1 MQWTSIAF
9 TSEASA
15 KAPEWDASY
24 PVVVAGGGATGCMAA
39 IEAAKQGKK
48 VLLLQAV
55 TMLGG
60 SSAISSGWI
69 RACGTKWHDARGI
82 KDTVAAY
89 AEDIMTYGNGTRDAD
104 KARMI
109 AELSG
114 PFVNYLASIGV
125 EFTNE
130 EDRANDG
137 EKLRIVKTN
146 GGGGALM
153 NKLAQAV
160 QAEKNITVVTN
171 AELTDVLL
179 DAKKEKVIGC
189 VYTRRKKT
197 VHVQTPAVVLATGG
211 FGRNQNYVEKFANEW
226 KKTGRVM
233 DTHHNGDGL
242 RIATD
247 LGAGAANLNIGMVC
261 PTLEVTKNIFY
272 SSASLLNGAIFVNE
286 QGRRFV
292 NEYVIYTDTPRAMLK
307 QKTTWEIVTP
317 EMHPTVERMIK
328 AGVTTKCE
336 SYEDLAKVIGCP
348 ASNLKEDI
356 ENLMRSRVLN
366 LPSARMTSAERSTAL
381 S

>member
-1 MQWTSIAF
+1 M
-9 TSEASA
+9 
-15 KAPEWDASY
+15 Y
-24 PVVVAGGGATGCMAA
+24 
-39 IEAAKQGKK
+39 
-48 VLLLQAV
+48 
-55 TMLGG
+55 
-60 SSAISSGWI
+60 
-69 RACGTKWHDARGI
+69 
-82 KDTVAAY
+82 
-89 AEDIMTYGNGTRDAD
+89 
-104 KARMI
+104 
-109 AELSG
+109 
-114 PFVNYLASIGV
+114 
-125 EFTNE
+125 
-130 EDRANDG
+130 
-137 EKLRIVKTN
+137 
-146 GGGGALM
+146 
-153 NKLAQAV
+153 KLAQAA

-171 AELTDVLL
+171 AELTDGLL

-272 SSASLLNGAIFVNE
+272 SSAPLLNGAIFVNE

-366 LPSARMTSAERSTAL
+366 LPSARMTSAERATAL